1 MKTVLE
7 VALSTK
13 FNAEQVPAIIEILGN
28 TPNTDVAAEIILGIY
43 IEPVISEDSVLD
55 NKLCTFLMYNK
66 WQKEVTYTY
75 TTVKRQQI
83 YVNKNADEDSIT
95 AENYKEHVIDRN
107 DAFGSNTNGKWIWIT
122 FPNEIETKTSWT
134 QLSSWEQGASR
145 VGEMQP

>member
-28 TPNTDVAAEIILGIY
+28 TPNPDIAAEIILGIY

-55 NKLCTFLMYNK
+55 NKLCTFVSYNK
-66 WQKEVTYTY
+66 WDNNVAYTY
-75 TTVKRQQI
+75 NTVKKKQL
-83 YVNKNADEDSIT
+83 YVNKDADEDSIT
-95 AENYKEHVIDRN
+95 VENYEEHVVSR
-107 DAFGSNTNGKWIWIT
+107 NGKYITLT
-122 FPNEIETKTSWT
+122 FPNETETARSWT